1 MSSSIGPKPYLL
13 LSAICNEILSWM
25 IGIWMKIYTVSDI
38 SCNIVVLQSSQN
50 LQGMTNNV
58 GLTFSVGDT
67 IPPPFSISFEQRQ
80 LQLVT
85 LNILFSVV
93 TL

>member
-1 MSSSIGPKPYLL
+1 MMEEFISIGPKPYLL

-67 IPPPFSISFEQRQ
+67 IWWFTISIEQG
-80 LQLVT
+80 
-85 LNILFSVV
+85 N
-93 TL
+93 